1 MASAGIRVLLPLAL
15 IVAALVGVLLCCR
28 KQIWLAYSRKRK
40 QTEVPGA
47 DTAKSVDSRNEF
59 TFHYACDSLAVF
71 RHERGI
77 RFLQVASP
85 QGPIDFKLS
94 TRRTRGW
101 GFPLEG
107 ISAEVRARSESPSAA
122 WHGSVDFLRDLVSVL
137 SLSANVW
144 VGEPKLLS
152 LDNSP
157 EGAVVV
163 PDSTYTREFDEET
176 TVVIFERLG
185 QHAQADRLWDAVHE
199 YRMAMGFWSPGQEH
213 LALAHL
219 HSGLVSLAEAFVLQS
234 CESQVST
241 RSSLAK
247 SYGVK
252 EDDLLRYVLQT
263 EFYGDD
269 TVAVRAGELATKTFT
284 QDPDTPIS
292 DLLDIE
298 DLHVTAAGYL
308 RRSIFRMLA
317 LDDASRA
324 RLLTSP
330 YDEPSGLGENAPF
343 VAEAEPSTGRLIPIR
358 PDNGYNTL

>member
-15 IVAALVGVLLCCR
+15 IVAALVGVLFCFR
-28 KQIWLAYSRKRK
+28 RRIWLAYSRKRK
-40 QTEVPGA
+40 QTKAPGVDA
-47 DTAKSVDSRNEF
+47 AKSVDSRTEF

-94 TRRTRGW
+94 TRRTDGW
-101 GFPLEG
+101 GFPIEG
-107 ISAEVRARSESPSAA
+107 ISADVRVKSDSPSAA
-122 WHGSVDFLRDLVSVL
+122 WQGSVDFLRDLISVL
-137 SLSANVW
+137 SLSANAW

-152 LDNSP
+152 PHNSP
-157 EGAVVV
+157 EGAAVQ
-163 PDSTYTREFDEET
+163 PDRTYGREVDEET
-176 TVVIFERLG
+176 TVAIFECLG

-219 HSGLVSLAEAFVLQS
+219 HTGLTSLAEAFILQS

-252 EDDLLRYVLQT
+252 EDDLLRHILQT
-263 EFYGDD
+263 EFYSDD
-269 TVAVRAGELATKTFT
+269 AVAFRAGELATKTFT
-284 QDPDTPIS
+284 HDAGAPIS

-308 RRSIFRMLA
+308 RRSLFRMLA
-317 LDDASRA
+317 LNEASRA

-343 VAEAEPSTGRLIPIR
+343 VAGAEPSTGRLIPIR
-358 PDNGYNTL
+358 PDNGYKTL